1 MCVCLSDP
9 LRPLRSERYWKL
21 MFCFVG
27 KCWFDFHLAT
37 RTKQLPFQNARVCEY
52 CICATAVLKK
62 KQWFPFQGWPDTV
75 RHDYHPRHMSNLP
88 PCQKEW
94 LHDASGEL
102 VATGAAKN
110 VSQKATSTHQAY
122 KILYVSST
130 KAYSMN
136 TVPGAVTWWR
146 FTSMRSYIKS
156 PISVKH
162 RRAFPSVPKV
172 RVEPSGAV
180 QFGQA

>member
-1 MCVCLSDP
+1 VCLPFWSSPASPEWKILKAHVLFRREVLIWFP
-9 LRPLRSERYWKL
+9 LGYANKATPFPERTCLRILYLCNSCSE
-21 MFCFVG
+21 
-27 KCWFDFHLAT
+27 
-37 RTKQLPFQNARVCEY
+37 
-52 CICATAVLKK
+52 K